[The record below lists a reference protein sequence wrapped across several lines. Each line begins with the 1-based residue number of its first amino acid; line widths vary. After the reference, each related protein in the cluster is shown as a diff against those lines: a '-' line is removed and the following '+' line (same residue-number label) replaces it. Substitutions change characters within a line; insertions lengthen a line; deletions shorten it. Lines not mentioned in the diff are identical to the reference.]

1 MSRYTG
7 PRLRVMR
14 SLGVELPG
22 LSRKSIERRPHPPGQ
37 HGQRRRKRSD
47 YGNQLIE
54 KQKLRYHY
62 GLTER
67 QLRTVVRTAME
78 SSGVTGAKL
87 VELLERRLDN
97 LVFRA
102 GLAPTI
108 VAARQLVRH
117 GHIGVNGR
125 RVDIPSARLRVGDRF
140 ALISKMAKSP
150 LVTDSVGRFGS
161 QRPVWLQ
168 LSDSD
173 QSVQLTALPDET
185 SVPFPIELRQVIEYY
200 SR

>member
-78 SSGVTGAKL
+78 SSGDA
-87 VELLERRLDN
+87 
-97 LVFRA
+97 
-102 GLAPTI
+102 
-108 VAARQLVRH
+108 
-117 GHIGVNGR
+117 
-125 RVDIPSARLRVGDRF
+125 
-140 ALISKMAKSP
+140 
-150 LVTDSVGRFGS
+150 
-161 QRPVWLQ
+161 
-168 LSDSD
+168 
-173 QSVQLTALPDET
+173 
-185 SVPFPIELRQVIEYY
+185 
-200 SR
+200 